1 MCNLPPLWVWM
12 GRLCRF
18 CGRAAR
24 WMERKSV
31 HMRRKLK
38 KRLGAGALA
47 LCLFTMAPLHV
58 TARTIAEIEAQQ
70 SELQAEQESLQAQL
84 EQLRNDEAQK
94 QEYQETLQKQIDVVE
109 GQIDTAIQDIED
121 LNRSIKELTMK
132 LDKSE
137 EEMGDT
143 IQAFRERVVAL
154 YKAGSVNTL
163 QILLDSTS
171 LSDFTARSELLNAMS
186 RKDKELVDK
195 ITAYMEATDGERRE
209 CEEKKAKVAELKKG
223 LEQKQEELDGLYEE
237 NLQAIA
243 DLQGAQAAT
252 QSTLQRNQEELD
264 ANEAEIA
271 ALIEAQRKY
280 EEEQKRLAE
289 EAAAAAGS
297 GGGGGGSISY
307 PTGGGGVAG
316 FNPIWPLPGV
326 SYISAGYNGYPGHKG
341 LDIAGPYGTAVVAA
355 ESGTVIEANSTDS
368 WGMSWGYYV
377 LIYHNGT
384 YTTRYAHLS
393 SVAVSKGQY
402 VSAGQIVGYEGATG
416 NVTGPHLHFEVYQN
430 GTRVDPMAFL

>member
-1 MCNLPPLWVWM
+1 
-12 GRLCRF
+12 
-18 CGRAAR
+18 
-24 WMERKSV
+24 
-31 HMRRKLK
+31 MRRKFQ
-38 KRLGAGALA
+38 KRLCAGLLA
-47 LCLFTMAPLHV
+47 LCMAAVVPLNAA
-58 TARTIAEIEAQQ
+58 ARTIAEIEAAQT
-70 SELQAEQESLQAQL
+70 ELQAERDSLQAQL
-84 EQLRNDEAQK
+84 EQLRDDEAQK
-94 QEYQETLQKQIDVVE
+94 QEYQQTLQKQIDVVE
-109 GQIDTAIQDIED
+109 GQIDAAIQDIDD
-121 LNRSIKELTMK
+121 LNLSIKELTMK

-143 IQAFRERVVAL
+143 IQAFRDRVVAL
-154 YKAGSVNTL
+154 YQAGSVSTL

-171 LSDFTARSELLNAMS
+171 LSDFTARSELISAMS
-186 RKDKELVDK
+186 RRDKELVDK
-195 ITAYMEATDGERRE
+195 ITAYMEATEGERTE
-209 CEEKKAKVAELKKG
+209 CEEKKAKVAELKKE

-237 NLQAIA
+237 NAQAIA

-252 QSTLQRNQEELD
+252 HNPLQGNQEELD

-271 ALIEAQRKY
+271 ALIAAQRKS
-280 EEEQKRLAE
+280 EDEPKRLQ
-289 EAAAAAGS
+289 EAAAAAGNNNNGGSVS
-297 GGGGGGSISY
+297 GGSVSY
-307 PTGGGGVAG
+307 PTGGGGVEG

-355 ESGTVIEANSTDS
+355 ESGTVIEANNYDS

-393 SVAVSKGQY
+393 SVAVSKGQT

>member
-1 MCNLPPLWVWM
+1 
-12 GRLCRF
+12 
-18 CGRAAR
+18 
-24 WMERKSV
+24 
-31 HMRRKLK
+31 MRRKLR
-38 KRLGAGALA
+38 KRIGAGLLA
-47 LCLFTMAPLHV
+47 LCLFAMMPLNAV
-58 TARTIAEIEAQQ
+58 ARTIAEIEAEQGQ
-70 SELQAEQESLQAQL
+70 LQAERDNLQAQL
-84 EQLRNDEAQK
+84 EQLRDDEAQK

-109 GQIDTAIQDIED
+109 GQIDSAIKDIDD
-121 LNRSIKELTMK
+121 LNHSIKELTMK

-143 IQAFRERVVAL
+143 IQAFRQRVVAL
-154 YKAGSVNTL
+154 YKTGSVSTL

-171 LSDFTARSELLNAMS
+171 LSDFTARAELINAMS

-195 ITAYMEATDGERRE
+195 IQAYMEATEDERKE

-237 NLQAIA
+237 NAQAIA

-252 QSTLQRNQEELD
+252 QNTLQRNQEELD

-271 ALIEAQRKY
+271 ALIEAQRKF

-289 EAAAAAGS
+289 EAAAAGNNG
-297 GGGGGGSISY
+297 GGGGGGSVSY

-355 ESGTVIEANSTDS
+355 ESGQVIEANNYDS

-430 GTRVDPMAFL
+430 GNRVDPMQFL